1 MGRSAEFGYDRL
13 MPGRT
18 AERRTPSGRPKRRK
32 TLFRR
37 LAVIAPIVAFA
48 LVLGLWIAVNR
59 VTWLGPY
66 VADALRS
73 VVGVEAVASLEDF
86 AYRVEDRVN
95 RVFRKGEKPR
105 AYWSV
110 PQTAKPEAPVP
121 PAPVQATPDAD
132 VAAAAPEEKPFRL
145 AGVGPVH
152 KEWSAPG
159 DGTWVPLVDPDR
171 TDSPYLM
178 KTLLHPDKNRSWAEV
193 FVVAIDLRRVRLN
206 LMPGTKEPAAT
217 EPEAQEMPRPGVIPE
232 AHRSRVLAAFN
243 GGFKTEHGQYG
254 MFLDGKTY
262 VKPKPGVCAVAAY
275 KDDSVRIARWEKLAD
290 SASQMAFWRET
301 PVCMYDEDKL
311 HFRLADPELAKKW
324 GATLDGET
332 VIRRS
337 AIGIDRTGTVLFVA
351 ISNHTTARVIADGMH
366 HAGATTVAQLDV
378 NFSYPKFV
386 TYEKKKAGTDAGLR
400 IAIPL
405 ADGFEFS
412 EAEYIRDPS
421 RRDFFYLMP
430 KDEGARTAL
439 RTRDRT

>member
-1 MGRSAEFGYDRL
+1 

-18 AERRTPSGRPKRRK
+18 AEQRPLSGRPKRRK
-32 TLFRR
+32 TLRRR
-37 LAVIAPIVAFA
+37 LAVAAPLVAFA

-59 VTWLGPY
+59 ITWLGPY
-66 VADALRS
+66 VADGLRS
-73 VVGVEAVASLEDF
+73 VVGVDAVASLEDF
-86 AYRVEDRVN
+86 AYRIEDRVN

-110 PQTAKPEAPVP
+110 PSAQKIEAKVEPAPIEAVSPEAA
-121 PAPVQATPDAD
+121 AP
-132 VAAAAPEEKPFRL
+132 PEEKPFRL
-145 AGVGPVH
+145 APVGPVH

-159 DGTWVPLVDPDR
+159 DGTWVPLADPDSS
-171 TDSPYLM
+171 DSPYLM

-217 EPEAQEMPRPGVIPE
+217 EPEAQDIPRPGVIPE
-232 AHRSRVLAAFN
+232 EHRARVIAAFN

-254 MFLDGKTY
+254 MYLDGKTF

-275 KDDSVRIARWEKLAD
+275 KDDTVRVARWEKLAD
-290 SASQMAFWRET
+290 SAPQMKFWRET

-337 AIGIDRTGTVLFVA
+337 AIGIDRTGSVLFVA
-351 ISNHTTARVIADGMH
+351 ISNHTTARVIADGVH

-386 TYEKKKAGTDAGLR
+386 TFEKKKSGEGAGLR

-412 EAEYIRDPS
+412 EAEYIREPS
-421 RRDFFYLMP
+421 RRDFFYLTP
-430 KDEGARTAL
+430 RDEGARTAL